1 MKPFT
6 SKHCAQYLTKES
18 PLSQGISASTAK
30 NMAIAAEN
38 ADPVGEAVS
47 LVKEANNL
55 SYGKNQND
63 ELTQKVAESKLQ
75 KARKISSSFTPEGK
89 DQFVKRYKET
99 K

>member
-6 SKHCAQYLTKES
+6 SKHCTQYLTKES
-18 PLSQGISASTAK
+18 PINQGISASTAK
-30 NMAIAAEN
+30 DMVIAAEN
-38 ADPVGEAVS
+38 ADPVGKAVN
-47 LVKEANNL
+47 LVKESRNL

-75 KARKISSSFTPEGK
+75 KARKIASSFTPEGK
-89 DQFVKRYKET
+89 DQFVKRYKGT